1 MKQNRPVG
9 LLVILFFL
17 LFFFV
22 SGEAQ
27 EKKGSGKGGEKDIK
41 TDRGFGF
48 TTSRAPIDITSD
60 TVEADQKQNR
70 VTFKGNVVAKQEDVT
85 LYANTLVMIYDPDTR
100 QMKEV
105 IAIGN
110 VKVVQL
116 DRRATGQKA
125 TFDQDSN
132 KVILDGDAVVRE
144 GTNVV
149 RGERITFYVEEER
162 SVVEP
167 AKGGRVS
174 TSITPPPKEEGEV
187 TKPKGEKN
195 K

>member
-1 MKQNRPVG
+1 MKTNRTIR
-9 LLVILFFL
+9 LLVTLLFL

-27 EKKGSGKGGEKDIK
+27 EKKGGGKGGERTIK
-41 TDRGFGF
+41 TDKGFGF
-48 TTSRAPIDITSD
+48 TTSRAPIDIASD
-60 TVEADQKQNR
+60 TMEADQKQNK

-85 LYANTLVMIYDPDTR
+85 LYANTLVVIYDPDTR

-125 TFDQDSN
+125 TFHQDSN

-187 TKPKGEKN
+187 IKPKGEEN

>member
-1 MKQNRPVG
+1 MKLERAVS
-9 LLVILFFL
+9 LLVISFLF
-17 LFFFV
+17 LFFFA
-22 SGEAQ
+22 STEAQ
-27 EKKGSGKGGEKDIK
+27 EKKGSGKSGEKAVK

-48 TTSRAPIDITSD
+48 TTSRAPIDIASD
-60 TVEADQKQNR
+60 TVEADQKQNK

-85 LYANTLVMIYDPDTR
+85 LYANTLVMIYDPDTKKL
-100 QMKEV
+100 KEI

-116 DRRATGQKA
+116 DRRATGEKV
-125 TFDQDSN
+125 TFDQDKN
-132 KVILDGDAVVRE
+132 KVVLDGDAVVRE

-167 AKGGRVS
+167 VKGGRVS
-174 TSITPPPKEEGEV
+174 TSITPPPKEEGE
-187 TKPKGEKN
+187 KKK
-195 K
+195 